1 MSEVMSLSV
10 ELREQVGSKT
20 ASRLREQGKLPAVIY
35 GHKQQP
41 VSVALDQHSFVESL
55 HHGHRI
61 FSVDLPEGKQALL
74 LKDLQYD
81 YLGKKVIHVDM
92 VRVDLNERVTLEVPL
107 VLRGTAKGSQHGGV
121 VDQLMSSLEIECP
134 VLEIPESIPVVIKEL
149 EVGDSITVAQVVLPA
164 NCVLK
169 SDPKAL
175 VAICHEVAEVKT
187 TEEMLAEQ
195 PAAPEVITERAPKEG
210 EEEAK

>member
-41 VSVALDQHSFVESL
+41 VSVALDQHSFVEGL

-61 FSVDLPEGKQALL
+61 FSVTLPEGTQTLL

-81 YLGKKVIHVDM
+81 YLGKKVIHADL
-92 VRVDLNERVTLEVPL
+92 VRVDLNERVTVEIPV

-121 VDQLMSSLEIECP
+121 VDQLMSTLEVECP

-149 EVGDSITVAQVVLPA
+149 EVGDSITVAQVTLPS
-164 NCVLK
+164 NCVMK

-187 TEEMLAEQ
+187 TEELLAEQ